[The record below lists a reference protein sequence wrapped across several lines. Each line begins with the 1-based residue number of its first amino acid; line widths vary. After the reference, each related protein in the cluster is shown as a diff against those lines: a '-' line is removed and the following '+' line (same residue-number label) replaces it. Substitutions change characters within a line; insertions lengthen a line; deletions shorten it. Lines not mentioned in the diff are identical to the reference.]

1 MSIEVR
7 VPEEIADYKESI
19 IAGLSLRQ
27 LICSAIA
34 LAFGIPTFLLLKN
47 INQDVAMYATM
58 LVVVPAFC
66 IGFIK
71 PNEYNFEV
79 YAKIKLYNFFS
90 KYKRGYETEPEKNIY
105 PYEIDEFYKL
115 SNMNMEVEESKG
127 GEKNVK
133 TKTKY
138 TNGRN
143 KKAEYD
149 LVKITT
155 KNSKRTRK
163 ATYKTIKNSRRKNR
177 KTKQIKKE
185 TIESRSCT

>member
-34 LAFGIPTFLLLKN
+34 LAFGIPTFFLLKN
-47 INQDVAMYATM
+47 INQDIAMYATM

-66 IGFIK
+66 VGFIK
-71 PNEYNFEV
+71 PNGYNFEV

-90 KYKRGYETEPEKNIY
+90 KSKRGYETEPEKNIY
-105 PYEIDEFYKL
+105 PYEIDEFYRI
-115 SNMNMEVEESKG
+115 SNMEAVEESKG
-127 GEKNVK
+127 GEKNVQQK
-133 TKTKY
+133 NKHA
-138 TNGRN
+138 NRRN
-143 KKAEYD
+143 KKTEYD
-149 LVKITT
+149 LIEITT

-163 ATYKTIKNSRRKNR
+163 TTYKAIKNSRRKNR
-177 KTKQIKKE
+177 KTKQIQKE
-185 TIESRSCT
+185 TIESRSYT